1 MQRTVYMVS
10 LGCAKN
16 LVDSEIILG
25 ALVQAGWTIVED
37 ASVAQVLLINTCGFV
52 QSAVEEAVEEILQLA
67 TVKKEFPDKK
77 LVVVGCLVQRY
88 KDQLL
93 SELPEVDLFIGTEG
107 GKDMAGYLEALFHGR
122 PSPRIDIPMRQVTNS
137 TRPRIL
143 TTPHFRSSLK
153 ITEGCNNR
161 CAYCMIPAI
170 RGRLRSR
177 GMADLVH
184 EALILQEMGVQE
196 LSLIAQDLT
205 AYGTERDTREN
216 LRSLLEQLLAATTIP
231 WLRLMYLYPS
241 GVDDNL
247 LDIMA
252 DEPRIVPYL
261 DIPIQHASTRVLAAM
276 NRRYSRE
283 DLYHLVQKIRLRLP
297 AIALRTT
304 LLVGFPGE
312 TEADVLL
319 LEQFLRDLRF
329 DHVGIFAYSN
339 EEGCAS
345 EHFPDQC
352 SEQEKDA
359 RRRHLLSIQADISA
373 QVQQKYIGRREPVL
387 IEGLSG
393 ESDLLLE
400 GRTRFQAPDV
410 DGCVYI
416 VDGEANPGDIVQVH
430 ITEAHVY
437 DLVGEIVETG
447 IAGGNVRAI

>member
-1 MQRTVYMVS
+1 MQRTVYIVS

-16 LVDSEIILG
+16 LVDSEVILG
-25 ALVQAGWTIVED
+25 SLVQAGWKIVED
-37 ASVAQVLLINTCGFV
+37 ASSAQILLINTCGFI
-52 QSAVEEAVEEILQLA
+52 QSAVEEAVDEILQL
-67 TVKKEFPDKK
+67 VKVKTEFPDKK

-93 SELPEVDLFIGTEG
+93 PELPEVDLFIGTEG
-107 GKDMAGYLEALFHGR
+107 GKDMAGYFEALLRGR
-122 PSPRIDIPMRQVTNS
+122 PSVRIDLPSPHLPDS
-137 TRPRIL
+137 THSRIL
-143 TTPHFRSSLK
+143 TTPHFRSFLK
-153 ITEGCNNR
+153 VTEGCNNR
-161 CAYCMIPAI
+161 CSYCMIPAI

-177 GMADLVH
+177 GMADLVR
-184 EALILQEMGVQE
+184 EALFLQDKGVKE

-205 AYGTERDTREN
+205 AFGTDQDKKEN
-216 LRSLLEQLLAATTIP
+216 LRSLLELLLAATTIP
-231 WLRLMYLYPS
+231 WVRLMYLYPS
-241 GVDDNL
+241 GVDDDL
-247 LDIMA
+247 LDIMV

-261 DIPIQHASTRVLAAM
+261 DIPIQHASTPILAAM

-283 DLYHLVQKIRLRLP
+283 DLCSLVGKIRSRLP

-312 TEADVLL
+312 KEADVLL
-319 LEQFLRDLRF
+319 LEQFLREMRF

-345 EHFPDQC
+345 EYFPEQC

-359 RRRHLLSIQADISA
+359 RRQHLLNVQADISA
-373 QVQQKYIGRREPVL
+373 QVQQKYIGRVEPVL
-387 IEGLSG
+387 IEGLSS
-393 ESDLLLE
+393 ETELLLE

-416 VDGEANPGDIVQVH
+416 VDGVANPGDIVQVH

-437 DLVGEIVETG
+437 DLVGEIVATG
-447 IAGGNVRAI
+447 TEG